1 MSCKKSTVYSQQSI
15 DFDPLPLWGLPLRQ
29 GENRGCCSICED
41 WIVDNKLK
49 IENYENIEVIKYFW
63 NDGGV
68 CCAVYHSG
76 TGAL

>member
-15 DFDPLPLWGLPLRQ
+15 DFDPLPLRGLPLRQ

-49 IENYENIEVIKYFW
+49 IENYENIEVIKYLW
-63 NDGGV
+63 NDCGV
-68 CCAVYHSG
+68 CSAVYYSG
-76 TGAL
+76 AGAL

>member
-15 DFDPLPLWGLPLRQ
+15 DFDPLPLRQ

-49 IENYENIEVIKYFW
+49 IENYENIEVIECVW
-63 NDGGV
+63 DDGGV
-68 CCAVYHSG
+68 CGVVYHSG
-76 TGAL
+76 AGAL

>member
-1 MSCKKSTVYSQQSI
+1 MSCKKSIVYSQQSI
-15 DFDPLPLWGLPLRQ
+15 DFDPLPLRGLPLRQ

-49 IENYENIEVIKYFW
+49 IENYENIEVIKYLW

-76 TGAL
+76 AGAL